1 MKKLTIFFG
10 LILLV
15 NSCIFIH
22 MDDSIDLGG
31 NYRYIQD
38 SPQSIIYHESSEYE
52 GDGMEVIPPAV
63 LNYDFNDRY
72 IIAKSK
78 DWESEVIKYWLIDKK
93 QDCFEIEPL
102 DSLTFYNLLLKN
114 RIELK
119 LN

>member
-1 MKKLTIFFG
+1 MKKLKIIVG

-22 MDDSIDLGG
+22 MDDSIDLGS

-38 SPQSIIYHESSEYE
+38 TPQSIIYHESSVYNGIGIEA
-52 GDGMEVIPPAV
+52 IPPTII
-63 LNYDFNDRY
+63 NYDFNDRY

-78 DWESEVIKYWLIDKK
+78 DWESEIIKYWVIDKK
-93 QDCFEIEPL
+93 QDYFEIEPL
-102 DSLTFYNLLLKN
+102 DSLTFFNLLLEN
-114 RIELK
+114 SIELK